1 MDACKHTHGGTDNS
15 VSCSVCLQ
23 SASCAADAAGN
34 HRGEHQP
41 LSGQPY
47 RTLQVRPEHKVFTPR
62 ANPPIASTQKL
73 SGLFSTS
80 DQVSDDAHRSAVP
93 DVGRAADEP
102 KLPVPAHLPHHRL
115 PHHRARH
122 PPQHHGEFTL
132 VAQTRLILRTSR
144 GGDLPSPPPQVLVVK
159 ARCIYR
165 RIVTSNGYLG
175 SEQRASFSVMDRR
188 MVLYPLVFVFCW
200 GPGLFG
206 ADSDWSLLATDAVSE
221 VSACLC
227 LSCCF
232 LSGDPGVSAS
242 GGSRGV
248 PGQSRGG
255 AVHPAGESVPE
266 KHDGVYALSSFS
278 LFLVACRLF
287 LLNSLFDLDLLTAVE
302 HFVVEFVCR
311 AHFVVFECSLCVTMS
326 H

>member
-1 MDACKHTHGGTDNS
+1 M
-15 VSCSVCLQ
+15 CLQ

-41 LSGQPY
+41 LPGQPY
-47 RTLQVRPEHKVFTPR
+47 RTVQVRPEHKVFTPR
-62 ANPPIASTQKL
+62 
-73 SGLFSTS
+73 LFPHRRSVGFLHI
-80 DQVSDDAHRSAVP
+80 QVSDDAHRSAVP

-102 KLPVPAHLPHHRL
+102 ELPVPAHLPHHRL

-122 PPQHHGEFTL
+122 PPEHHGEFTSRRRVL
-132 VAQTRLILRTSR
+132 FYEHHVEVTSP
-144 GGDLPSPPPQVLVVK
+144 LPPQVLVVK

-175 SEQRASFSVMDRR
+175 SEQRASFGVMDRR

-206 ADSDWSLLATDAVSE
+206 ADSDWFLLTTDAVSE
-221 VSACLC
+221 VSAYVC

-232 LSGDPGVSAS
+232 LSGDSGVSAS

-255 AVHPAGESVPE
+255 ALHPAGESRETRHSHFELVYLFV
-266 KHDGVYALSSFS
+266 GVY
-278 LFLVACRLF
+278 LFLRLS
-287 LLNSLFDLDLLTAVE
+287 NSLWLNLCVGSFCA
-302 HFVVEFVCR
+302 
-311 AHFVVFECSLCVTMS
+311 LCVTMS
-326 H
+326 LIKLPV